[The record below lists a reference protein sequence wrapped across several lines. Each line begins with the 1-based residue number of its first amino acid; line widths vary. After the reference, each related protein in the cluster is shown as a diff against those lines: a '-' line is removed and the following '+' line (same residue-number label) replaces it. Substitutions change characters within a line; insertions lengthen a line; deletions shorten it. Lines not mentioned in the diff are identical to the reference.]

1 MKSLLANKR
10 SKAISGIGVLVIG
23 IGVVSKIIISYPTG
37 GCLKRDQ
44 EMTFNLDKSILI
56 SLSPG

>member
-1 MKSLLANKR
+1 MKSLLATKR

-23 IGVVSKIIISYPTG
+23 IGVVSKKIISYPTG
-37 GCLKRDQ
+37 GCMKRDQ
-44 EMTFNLDKSILI
+44 EMTFNSDKSILI